1 MTLFISGRRV
11 KVQRKP
17 LAILA
22 CLLEDQGQAIPYK
35 RLHAVTGY
43 VSDSRSSR
51 HVLRQHIS
59 TLREILRAHNAG
71 CAIGIIQ
78 GIGYAL
84 CEIAEVTPPSEPPA
98 EGETPPANSEAH

>member
-22 CLLEDQGQAIPYK
+22 CLLEDQGRAIPYK

-43 VSDSRSSR
+43 VSAGTYCANTYR
-51 HVLRQHIS
+51 HS
-59 TLREILRAHNAG
+59 G
-71 CAIGIIQ
+71 KF
-78 GIGYAL
+78 YARTTP
-84 CEIAEVTPPSEPPA
+84 AVPSASFKASVTPFAKSPR
-98 EGETPPANSEAH
+98 

>member
-17 LAILA
+17 LTLLA
-22 CLLEDQGQAIPYK
+22 YLLEYRGRAIPYK
-35 RLHAVTGY
+35 RLHEVGGY

-51 HVLRQHIS
+51 HILRQHMS

-71 CAIGIIQ
+71 CAIAVIR

-84 CEIAEVTPPSEPPA
+84 CEIAEVTPPSEPA
-98 EGETPPANSEAH
+98 DGEPPPVANSDAH